1 MAMIKYIIRILLF
14 FVIIVLIDICFGKA
28 FDYMVSHSKGGDT
41 KATCD
46 LLMKDQYDIIIM
58 GSSRATHHYIPSIIE
73 EATGMTCYNAGA
85 DGNGI
90 ILMYGRYKLITN
102 RYNPKVI
109 LYDVEP
115 AFDIIE
121 YAEDDHNRRYLASL
135 KPYFFQLGIKEIFED
150 VSWTEGLKNYSGL
163 FRYNGSY
170 YNHLRNFVSA
180 APVSDKGYLPLQ
192 GEMKSEP
199 EKGEKTT
206 PVLDS
211 LKLSYIRKLAEDAKS
226 RGIEFIFVAS
236 PKYGADP
243 NSVQSVKDIAE
254 ELDILFWDYTDAPEF
269 QKMEFFKEPMH
280 LNDKGAKVFT
290 RVFAGRL
297 VKYNCNETYSLC
309 N

>member
-1 MAMIKYIIRILLF
+1 MKKYLIRILLF

-28 FDYMVSHSKGGDT
+28 YDYMVSHAKGGDT

-46 LLMKDQYDIIIM
+46 LLMKDQYDIIIL
-58 GSSRATHHYIPSIIE
+58 GSSRATHHYIPQMIE
-73 EATGMTCYNAGA
+73 DSLGMTCYNAGT

-121 YAEDDHNRRYLASL
+121 YEEDDHNRRYLASM
-135 KPYFFQLGIKEIFED
+135 KPYFLQAGVKEIFED
-150 VSWTEGLKNYSGL
+150 VSWAEGLKNYSGL

-170 YNHLRNFVSA
+170 FNHFRNFVKSI
-180 APVSDKGYLPLQ
+180 PLSDKGYLPLY

-199 EKGEKTT
+199 EKREKTT

-211 LKLSYIRKLAEDAKS
+211 LKLSYIRKLAKDAKS

-243 NSVQSVKDIAE
+243 MTVQPVKDIAE
-254 ELDILFWDYTDAPEF
+254 ELDIPFWDYTDASDF
-269 QKMEFFKEPMH
+269 QKMEYFKEPMH
-280 LNDKGAKVFT
+280 LNDDGARKFT
-290 RVFAGRL
+290 RVISETI
-297 VKYNCNETYSLC
+297 KYDTYKERT
-309 N
+309 